1 MKLTQRETMRQKQR
15 DRDTRRQ
22 RNSETETQGY
32 RETARQRHQETE
44 KQRDRDTTQRQK
56 LSDIVQ
62 KPRTPHRRS
71 PGGERRRKRQRSPI
85 YDEAGPLFV
94 NQTNV
99 GTGSKA
105 TWGGL
110 TREGE
115 ERNMGFPE
123 CLNTILFELTPE
135 RRLRGRWLDSK
146 VSDRER
152 L

>member
-62 KPRTPHRRS
+62 HR
-71 PGGERRRKRQRSPI
+71 
-85 YDEAGPLFV
+85 
-94 NQTNV
+94 NQ
-99 GTGSKA
+99 
-105 TWGGL
+105 GL
-110 TREGE
+110 HTVDRLE
-115 ERNMGFPE
+115 ERGVERGRGRQSTTRQGRYLSIRPTWELVQRQHGGDLRGKGRSAIWGFP
-123 CLNTILFELTPE
+123 
-135 RRLRGRWLDSK
+135 SA
-146 VSDRER
+146 
-152 L
+152 